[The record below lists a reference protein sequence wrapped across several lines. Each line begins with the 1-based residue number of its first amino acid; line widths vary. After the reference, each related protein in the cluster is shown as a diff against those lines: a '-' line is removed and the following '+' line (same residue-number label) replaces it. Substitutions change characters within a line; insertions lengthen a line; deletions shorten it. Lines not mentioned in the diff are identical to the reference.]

1 MAVFEMHVSLLL
13 KNWTVYKC
21 LRYLNICC
29 WYFRKT
35 RSLSVDY
42 ITVFPFS
49 QNNIIFFKILKNL
62 PSFHSYKISRPDIC
76 VRKYLNHN
84 RFLEKTH
91 QAKKKNLAVDR
102 SIFEES
108 SIQKRR
114 CTIFST
120 PTISFLKA
128 LQKNIFLE
136 TIFLSG

>member
-91 QAKKKNLAVDR
+91 QAKKKKSCSR
-102 SIFEES
+102 SIYLWGKFYS
-108 SIQKRR
+108 KK
-114 CTIFST
+114 TLYYFLHAHNLFLST
-120 PTISFLKA
+120 SKEH
-128 LQKNIFLE
+128 FLE
-136 TIFLSG
+136 TFLSG